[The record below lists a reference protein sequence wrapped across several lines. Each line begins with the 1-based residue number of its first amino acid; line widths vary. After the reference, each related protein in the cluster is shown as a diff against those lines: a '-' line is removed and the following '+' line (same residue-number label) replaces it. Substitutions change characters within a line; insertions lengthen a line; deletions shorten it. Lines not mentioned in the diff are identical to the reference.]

1 MSVPKDKMTFYTSK
15 ARRSKALE
23 SWFVHYNETFFGNK
37 LASVVVYWYNFRK
50 ENRHGVTT
58 FDPGT
63 TRSTAILINKNL
75 KNASC
80 YALQTLLHE
89 MIHMKKPRAMH
100 GPAFHKEKL
109 RLLKAGAYNDI
120 V

>member
-1 MSVPKDKMTFYTSK
+1 MSVPKDKMTFYPSK

-23 SWFVHYNETFFGNK
+23 SWFAYYNQAFFGNK
-37 LASVVVYWYNFRK
+37 LKPVTLYWYEFRK
-50 ENRHGVTT
+50 VNKHGVTM
-58 FDPGT
+58 FDQGT
-63 TRSTAILINKNL
+63 TRSTAILVNKNL

-109 RLLKAGAYNDI
+109 RLLKAGAYNNI